1 MVQEKNDVG
10 IILKYF
16 PIMGAA
22 ERVRLAL
29 WLGDIEF
36 EDVRVPPE
44 DWAKLKSQTPF
55 GQLPVMSI
63 KEGPYIAQSNAM
75 LQYIG
80 TLAPQLNPAEQFL
93 KVQEAIGLVDDFE
106 RAFRP
111 CIGIALEP
119 EKLGYGIT
127 PATSLLVKDSPELSE
142 TIKALR
148 KAFLLSELPKYCDFF
163 SGMIENSGGPFL
175 CGPEPTLADCCL
187 APALERY
194 TLGYIDHIPKEALDT
209 HPSIKLYLEA
219 FKALPQ
225 VLAYEQSKS

>member
-1 MVQEKNDVG
+1 MG
-10 IILKYF
+10 IVLKYF

-29 WLGDIEF
+29 WLGEIEF
-36 EDVRVPPE
+36 EDVRVPPVN
-44 DWAKLKSQTPF
+44 WAELKDQTPF

-63 KEGPYIAQSNAM
+63 DEGPYIGQSNAM

-80 TLAPQLNPAEQFL
+80 TLAPQLCPRDQFL

-127 PATSLLVKDSPELSE
+127 PATSVLVKDSPELSE

-148 KAFLLSELPKYCDFF
+148 EAFLLNELPKYCGFF
-163 SGMIENSGGPFL
+163 SRIIENSGGRFL
-175 CGPEPTLADCCL
+175 CGAEPTLSDCCL

-194 TLGYIDHIPKEALDT
+194 TLGYIDHVPKESLDAY
-209 HPSIKLYLEA
+209 PEMKSYLEA
-219 FKALPQ
+219 FKTLPQ
-225 VLAYEQSKS
+225 VVAYEHSKS